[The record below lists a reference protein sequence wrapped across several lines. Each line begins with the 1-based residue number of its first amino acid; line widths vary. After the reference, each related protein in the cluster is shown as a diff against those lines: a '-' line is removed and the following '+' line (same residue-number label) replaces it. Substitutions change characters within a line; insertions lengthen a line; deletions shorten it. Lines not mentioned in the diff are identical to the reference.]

1 VRKISRRVVLAGMS
15 LGTGLAADTS
25 PKKPSSNTAVGVAG
39 EFARFLDPT
48 TETTVVRLTD
58 PRTSSLLP
66 SPLNRSVS
74 LKERF
79 LLFSSDRTGQ
89 LCPFHLD
96 LRSGVLTQIAQTAD
110 LRPESLCLDEPERGV
125 YLLAGEQLQHID
137 LSGRKVHVLADGISA
152 FSLVHS
158 PGEFAVVRR
167 GRLEYLSK
175 SGPVL
180 ADNVAPWCSVRPGG
194 NGCLFGR
201 ELSPGEREFWYAPF
215 AASQSQSPSKLA
227 AGAVTNPVWSAN
239 GQSIQFLRMI
249 PTETGHVTEIR
260 EVPVDGGKERKVAA
274 TSQFVAFSLNEDN
287 SAVVGASGSKAQP
300 HLILLLPASGR
311 ELTLCEHR
319 ASHPAQVSQVFSPDS
334 RRVYFQSDR
343 EGKSALYSVNIERL
357 IEPTRS

>member
-1 VRKISRRVVLAGMS
+1 MKKITRRVVLAGMS
-15 LGTGLAADTS
+15 LGSGGAADTS
-25 PKKPSSNTAVGVAG
+25 PKNPTSNTAVGVAG
-39 EFARFLDPT
+39 EFVRFFDPT

-58 PRTSSLLP
+58 PHTSNLLSAP
-66 SPLNRSVS
+66 VNRSVS
-74 LKERF
+74 AKGRF
-79 LLFSSDRTGQ
+79 LIFSSDRPGQ

-96 LRSGVLTQIAQTAD
+96 LRTGVLTQLAQTAD
-110 LRPESLCLDEPERGV
+110 LRADSLCLDEQDRAV
-125 YLLAGEQLQHID
+125 YLVAGGQLQHVD
-137 LSGRKVHVLADGISA
+137 LAGRKVRVLADGISA
-152 FSLVHS
+152 FSLVRS

-194 NGCLFGR
+194 SGCLFSR
-201 ELSPGEREFWYAPF
+201 ELSPGDRELWYAPF
-215 AASQSQSPSKLA
+215 AAGPSQPPSKLA
-227 AGAVTNPVWSAN
+227 SGAIANPLWSAN
-239 GQSIQFLRMI
+239 GQSVKFLRTL

-260 EVPVDGGKERKVAA
+260 DVSLDGGNERKLAA
-274 TSQFVAFSLNEDN
+274 TSQFAAFSMNDN
-287 SAVVGASGSKAQP
+287 NTVIVGASGSKAQP
-300 HLILLLPASGR
+300 HVILLLPASGR

-319 ASHPAQVSQVFSPDS
+319 ASHPAQVSPLFSPDS